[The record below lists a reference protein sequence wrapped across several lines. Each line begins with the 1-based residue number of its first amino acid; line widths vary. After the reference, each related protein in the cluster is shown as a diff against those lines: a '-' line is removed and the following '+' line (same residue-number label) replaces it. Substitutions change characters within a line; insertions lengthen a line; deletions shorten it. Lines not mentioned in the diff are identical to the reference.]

1 MFLGY
6 PGSGRIVKHNVA
18 SGPARSIVTNAAC
31 GNNSALAKAVLKD
44 TNLKELI
51 LVGII
56 NEIKREIRLYSK
68 DPECLLKRK
77 SPADIRKFTNE
88 LLLQQLL
95 EKCPKLAIVIA
106 SICQPGSLKTLPSL
120 ANSDHDNRFRNSV
133 CMATAVCLH
142 QYNQQLMSVHYR
154 ISLLLLNGGAKAL
167 TVERCAHLGISMS
180 HSSAINMQKKAA
192 APSTTKPTT
201 WKEDTLAKS
210 LQVNLLEEVL
220 KKQPTSVVV
229 FENNQ
234 VEKYDYFDE
243 GVYNECSALLQRA
256 TRGHSNGMYPREE
269 IVQAIKEIRK
279 SIVHYK

>member
-1 MFLGY
+1 M
-6 PGSGRIVKHNVA
+6 
-18 SGPARSIVTNAAC
+18 
-31 GNNSALAKAVLKD
+31 
-44 TNLKELI
+44 
-51 LVGII
+51 
-56 NEIKREIRLYSK
+56 
-68 DPECLLKRK
+68 
-77 SPADIRKFTNE
+77 
-88 LLLQQLL
+88 
-95 EKCPKLAIVIA
+95 
-106 SICQPGSLKTLPSL
+106 
-120 ANSDHDNRFRNSV
+120 
-133 CMATAVCLH
+133 
-142 QYNQQLMSVHYR
+142 
-154 ISLLLLNGGAKAL
+154 
-167 TVERCAHLGISMS
+167 ERCAHLGISMS

-192 APSTTKPTT
+192 APSTTKATT